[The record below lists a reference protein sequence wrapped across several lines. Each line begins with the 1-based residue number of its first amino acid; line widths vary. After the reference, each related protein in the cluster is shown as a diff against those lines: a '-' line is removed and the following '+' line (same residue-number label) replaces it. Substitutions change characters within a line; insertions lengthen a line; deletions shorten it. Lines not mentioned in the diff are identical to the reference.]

1 VIVSH
6 TWSDPFFLAIV
17 DLNHQTKTRPIKRP
31 RKDPGGGHVPC
42 VEKSGRGH
50 GEACVRGVFRPSRE
64 DGGLDRSPAWVGPGL
79 WAARRDRFS
88 AGRSDAPAWS
98 AARSGGSGDA
108 TTSPPGGRWSWSRV
122 ESSRVESSL
131 QLLASFCGTVTCM
144 LHVGRGVAKAF
155 GYARTWNWND

>member
-1 VIVSH
+1 MIVSH

-122 ESSRVESSL
+122 VAAIACFVLWDGDMHAARGEGRRESFWICSDVEL
-131 QLLASFCGTVTCM
+131 E
-144 LHVGRGVAKAF
+144 
-155 GYARTWNWND
+155 